1 MTNIEDLNSEILKEL
16 QRYSNLLED
25 DLQQAIAD
33 SSKELVQDLKNHS
46 PVRKGPA
53 GGDYAKGWAIK
64 KKGKLRNIVH
74 NKTDYRLTHLLEK
87 GHAKRNGG
95 RVAAQVHIAPAEQR
109 AIADFLERIERA
121 IRLD

>member
-1 MTNIEDLNSEILKEL
+1 MTNIENLNSEILKEL
-16 QRYSNLLED
+16 QRYSNLVED

-46 PVRKGPA
+46 PERT
-53 GGDYAKGWAIK
+53 GDYAKGWAIK

-74 NKTDYRLTHLLEK
+74 NKTEYRLTHLLEK
-87 GHAKRNGG
+87 GHAKRGGG